1 MHTHTCYRSN
11 DSEVSV
17 NHTMQKLKE
26 LKTRSLNED
35 LQLSNGGAARTVDMN
50 ALELSA
56 RTHVRFNARKMF
68 ILASLGY
75 DRG

>member
-1 MHTHTCYRSN
+1 MHTHTRYRSN

-26 LKTRSLNED
+26 LKTRSLNEH